1 MEEKTRGLM
10 GWVFSGWKGVV
21 TARGDAFPPEEGIQR
36 RDVKQWQADVQG
48 SY

>member
-1 MEEKTRGLM
+1 MEEKGGLM
-10 GWVFSGWKGVV
+10 DWVFSGWKGVV

-36 RDVKQWQADVQG
+36 RDVKQWQVNLQD